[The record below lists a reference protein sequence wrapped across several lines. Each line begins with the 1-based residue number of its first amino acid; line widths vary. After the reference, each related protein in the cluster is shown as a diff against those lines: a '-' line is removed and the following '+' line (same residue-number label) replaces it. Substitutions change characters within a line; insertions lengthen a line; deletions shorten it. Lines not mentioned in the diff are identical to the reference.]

1 MSDAVKKLLG
11 KKVKDMKLRKDMGV
25 GELVDEMR
33 DAGGFTARHLA
44 IGVSIL
50 EEMLSDRECTNFL
63 SFPACV
69 VATGLRGVLA
79 QFVKEFDVVITTGGT
94 FDHDLARAWGG
105 CYFHGSFELDDEM
118 LHRMGVNRLGNVLIP
133 NSSYGMLLETK
144 MFPIL
149 KELSKKKEE
158 WSSRELAYEFGR
170 RVSDENSILYQAA
183 KHKIP
188 VYCPGILDAAFGTNL
203 VIFSQDNNF
212 KLNLMRDEKE
222 LSDIVFDSKRRGAL
236 MIGGGIS
243 KHHTIWWNQFKGGL
257 DYAVYITTAT
267 AYDGSLSG
275 ARLREAISWGK
286 VKEKAKQ
293 VTVDGDAT
301 VMLPIMLAALRRKLI
316 KA

>member
-1 MSDAVKKLLG
+1 MKIAG
-11 KKVKDMKLRKDMGV
+11 RKVTDMKLKENMGAA
-25 GELVDEMR
+25 ELVEEMR
-33 DAGGFTARHLA
+33 NAGGFTARHLA
-44 IGVSIL
+44 VGAGIL
-50 EEMLSDRECTNFL
+50 EDMLGNKDCTNFL
-63 SFPACV
+63 SFPACI

-105 CYFHGSFELDDEM
+105 RYFHGNFELDDEM
-118 LHRMGVNRLGNVLIP
+118 LHRMGLNRLGNVLIP
-133 NSSYGMLLETK
+133 NSSYGVLLERK
-144 MFPIL
+144 MLPVL
-149 KELSKKKEE
+149 KEISKEKKE
-158 WSSRELAYEFGR
+158 WSSRELAHEFGR
-170 RVSDENSILYQAA
+170 RVEDENSILHQAA

-188 VYCPGILDAAFGTNL
+188 VYCPGILDGAFGTNL
-203 VIFSQDNNF
+203 VIFSQDNKF
-212 KLNLMRDEKE
+212 KLNLMKDEKE
-222 LSDIVFDSKRRGAL
+222 LSDIVFDSRRRGAL

-293 VTVDGDAT
+293 VTIDGDAT
-301 VMLPIMLAALRRKLI
+301 VILPLMLAALRKRKYKI
-316 KA
+316 

>member
-1 MSDAVKKLLG
+1 MKIAG
-11 KKVKDMKLRKDMGV
+11 RKVTDMKLKENMGAA
-25 GELVDEMR
+25 ELVEEMR
-33 DAGGFTARHLA
+33 NAGGFTARHLA
-44 IGVSIL
+44 LGTGIL
-50 EEMLSDRECTNFL
+50 EDMLGDKDCTNFL
-63 SFPACV
+63 SFPACI

-105 CYFHGSFELDDEM
+105 SYFHGSFELDDEM
-118 LHRMGVNRLGNVLIP
+118 LHRMGLNRLGNVLIP
-133 NSSYGMLLETK
+133 NSSYGVLLERK
-144 MFPIL
+144 MLPIL
-149 KELSKKKEE
+149 KELSRKKEE
-158 WSSRELAYEFGR
+158 WSSRELAHEFGR
-170 RVSDENSILYQAA
+170 RVEDENSILHQAA

-188 VYCPGILDAAFGTNL
+188 VYCPGILDGAFGTNL
-203 VIFSQDNNF
+203 VIFSQDNKF
-212 KLNLMRDEKE
+212 KLNLMKDEKE
-222 LSDIVFDSKRRGAL
+222 LSDIVFDSRRRGAL

-293 VTVDGDAT
+293 VTIDGDAT
-301 VMLPIMLAALRRKLI
+301 VILPLMLAALRKRKYKI
-316 KA
+316 

>member
-1 MSDAVKKLLG
+1 MKLVKK
-11 KKVKDMKLRKDMGV
+11 KVRDMKLKENMGV
-25 GELVDEMR
+25 GELVGEMLN
-33 DAGGFTARHLA
+33 AGGFTARHLA
-44 IGVSIL
+44 VGVGIL
-50 EEMLSDRECTNFL
+50 ERMLGDKECTNFL

-69 VATGLRGVLA
+69 VATGLRGALA
-79 QFVKEFDVVITTGGT
+79 QFIKEFDVVITTGGT

-105 CYFHGSFELDDEM
+105 EYFHGSFELDDEM
-118 LHRMGVNRLGNVLIP
+118 LHKMGVNRLGNVLIP
-133 NSSYGMLLETK
+133 NSSYGVLLERK
-144 MFPIL
+144 MLPIL
-149 KELSKKKEE
+149 KELSKQKEE
-158 WSSRELAYEFGR
+158 WSSRELAYEFGKR
-170 RVSDENSILYQAA
+170 IDDENSILYQAA

-203 VIFSQDNNF
+203 VIFSQDNKF
-212 KLNLMRDEKE
+212 RLNLIKDEKE

-293 VTVDGDAT
+293 VTIDGDAT
-301 VMLPIMLAALRRKLI
+301 VMLPIMLAALRKKKL
-316 KA
+316 

>member
-1 MSDAVKKLLG
+1 MKIAG
-11 KKVKDMKLRKDMGV
+11 RKVTDMKLKENMGAA
-25 GELVDEMR
+25 ELVEEMR
-33 DAGGFTARHLA
+33 NAGGFTARHLA
-44 IGVSIL
+44 LGTGIL
-50 EEMLSDRECTNFL
+50 EDMLGDKDCTNFL
-63 SFPACV
+63 SFPACI

-105 CYFHGSFELDDEM
+105 SYFHGSFELDDEM
-118 LHRMGVNRLGNVLIP
+118 LHRMGLNRLGNVLIP
-133 NSSYGMLLETK
+133 NSSYGVLLERK
-144 MFPIL
+144 MLPIL
-149 KELSKKKEE
+149 KELSRKKEE
-158 WSSRELAYEFGR
+158 WSSRELAHEFGR
-170 RVSDENSILYQAA
+170 RVEDENSILYQAA

-188 VYCPGILDAAFGTNL
+188 VYCPGILDGAFGTNL
-203 VIFSQDNNF
+203 VIFSQDNKF
-212 KLNLMRDEKE
+212 KLNLMKDEKE
-222 LSDIVFDSKRRGAL
+222 LSDIVFDSRRRGAL

-293 VTVDGDAT
+293 VTIDGDAT
-301 VMLPIMLAALRRKLI
+301 VIFPLMLAALRKRKYKI
-316 KA
+316 

>member
-1 MSDAVKKLLG
+1 MRKPLG
-11 KKVKDMKLRKDMGV
+11 RKVVDMKLKENMGAA
-25 GELVDEMR
+25 ELVEEMR
-33 DAGGFTARHLA
+33 NAGGFTARHLA
-44 IGVSIL
+44 VGAGIL
-50 EEMLSDRECTNFL
+50 EDMLGDKECTNFL
-63 SFPACV
+63 SFPACI

-105 CYFHGSFELDDEM
+105 RYFHGSFELDDEM
-118 LHRMGVNRLGNVLIP
+118 LHRMGLNRLGNVLIP
-133 NSSYGMLLETK
+133 NSSYGVLLERKMLL
-144 MFPIL
+144 IL
-149 KELSKKKEE
+149 KELSKEKEE
-158 WSSRELAYEFGR
+158 WSSRELAHEFGR
-170 RVSDENSILYQAA
+170 RVEDENSILYQAA

-188 VYCPGILDAAFGTNL
+188 IYCPGILDAAFGTNL
-203 VIFSQDNNF
+203 VIFSQDNKF
-212 KLNLMRDEKE
+212 KLNLMKDEKE
-222 LSDIVFDSKRRGAL
+222 LSDIVFDSRRRGAL

-293 VTVDGDAT
+293 VTIDGDAT
-301 VMLPIMLAALRRKLI
+301 VILPLMLAALRKRKY
-316 KA
+316 KN